1 MIDYLISVFYE
12 PITDNGVSLYNITV
26 FLIILILG
34 YLIGTIISRLIKRK
48 LPDKMSINDKQA
60 VGKVITLLIF
70 FIAFVS
76 ALPNLNIDLSGI
88 FVVGGLFALVFGI
101 ACQSVFSNA
110 VSGVI
115 LFIERPIKIGDDIK
129 IGGSEGTVIDI
140 QVLSTIIKTFDGI
153 YVRIPNQT
161 MFTADIINYVV
172 NVARRFEYVIG
183 IRYSDDA
190 DLALKVIERVIS
202 EHPFALKNPAP
213 SIFVSELGDN
223 SVNITIKIWAPSTV
237 WLGVKYEL
245 LLKIRQELL
254 AEGID
259 VPFPQRTLSFADDVK
274 DKVVLLN
281 PTDVSVSG
289 RASDSTK

>member
-34 YLIGTIISRLIKRK
+34 YLIGTLISKLVKRK
-48 LPDKMSINDKQA
+48 LPDKMSLNDKQS
-60 VGKVITLLIF
+60 VGKVITLFIF

-129 IGGSEGTVIDI
+129 IGGSEGTVVDI

-161 MFTADIINYVV
+161 MFTADIMNYVV
-172 NVARRFEYVIG
+172 NVARRFEYGSG

-190 DLALKVIERVIS
+190 ELATKVIARVVN

-213 SIFVSELGDN
+213 AIYVSDLADN
-223 SVNITIKIWAPSTV
+223 SVNITVKIWAPSTV
-237 WLGVKYEL
+237 WLGVKNEL
-245 LLKIRQELL
+245 LFKIRKELL

-259 VPFPQRTLSFADDVK
+259 IPFPQRTLSFADDVR
-274 DKVVLLN
+274 DKVVILN
-281 PTDVSVSG
+281 PSDVSVSEK
-289 RASDSTK
+289 ASD

>member
-1 MIDYLISVFYE
+1 MHSI
-12 PITDNGVSLYNITV
+12 
-26 FLIILILG
+26 
-34 YLIGTIISRLIKRK
+34 IISGR
-48 LPDKMSINDKQA
+48 
-60 VGKVITLLIF
+60 ITLLIF